1 MITKK
6 FWCHYIGSDGNT
18 PKRRSIE
25 LTDIHE
31 LLPNVSNE
39 GAKTPVWFETE
50 HDDSNEAVYYMYAQL
65 SDNVAVFIPRS
76 GFNERQVKK
85 FVRSDDEIDAEYR
98 RRLEDVFAEYPKMS
112 EEKKAMWTEN
122 YQTDANNDKAQR
134 DRLLSAIAAWQDYGN
149 YLLGGAFVTA
159 SALRAFEE
167 ARSPIL
173 SGLKELRA
181 MALEEREREEQ
192 ERREEERKRKE
203 EEARKQAEER
213 ATDDAKIQRLVELG
227 VLPDKPLSNMQRGT
241 VLIALQQRYNVLL
254 KNGSRF
260 IGTLYD
266 IIDKHGFTE
275 VHRQAKVWNKYGER
289 IAKPKR
295 EYSIFP
301 PDSSTGTSI
310 DGHFGALCVIDQK
323 HDTEY

>member
-1 MITKK
+1 MNTKK
-6 FWCHYIGSDGNT
+6 FWCHYIGNDGNT

-25 LTDIHE
+25 LTNIHE
-31 LLPNVSNE
+31 LLPCISNE
-39 GAKTPVWFETE
+39 GVKTPVWFETDR
-50 HDDSNEAVYYMYAQL
+50 DDRNEAVYFMYAQL

-76 GFNERQVKK
+76 GFDERQVKR
-85 FVRSDDEIDAEYR
+85 FIRSDEEIDAEYR
-98 RRLEDVFAEYPKMS
+98 RQLENVFAEYPKMS
-112 EEKKAMWTEN
+112 EENKARWKED
-122 YQTDANNDKAQR
+122 YQVDASNDKALR
-134 DRLLSAIAAWQDYGN
+134 DQALSAIAAWQDYGN

-159 SALRAFEE
+159 SAIRAFEE
-167 ARSPIL
+167 AQSPIL

-192 ERREEERKRKE
+192 ERREKERKIKE
-203 EEARKQAEER
+203 EEARKQAEKR
-213 ATDDAKIQRLVELG
+213 AADDAKIQRLVELG
-227 VLPDKPLSNMQRGT
+227 VLPDKPLTKMQRGT

-254 KNGSRF
+254 KDSSRF

-275 VHRQAKVWNKYGER
+275 VHRHAKVWNKYGDR

-301 PDSSTGTSI
+301 PDGNTGTSI
-310 DGHFGALCVIDQK
+310 DGHFGALCIIDPK